1 MSVTVSNS
9 LIQDYVHQYDQTQPT
24 YWMTPGFKPFTEDIL
39 QKVTLAF
46 LLQYNVV
53 LEWER
58 IDYTL
63 NLTTKL

>member
-1 MSVTVSNS
+1 
-9 LIQDYVHQYDQTQPT
+9 
-24 YWMTPGFKPFTEDIL
+24 MTPGFKPFTEDIP

-63 NLTTKL
+63 NLTIKL